1 MLKVLYVLIN
11 FMINKELYVLQLN
24 PAIPFL
30 ISEIA
35 ENIENSSV
43 KVVERKAI

>member
-1 MLKVLYVLIN
+1 
-11 FMINKELYVLQLN
+11 MINKELYVLQLD

-35 ENIENSSV
+35 ENIENLSDWDV
-43 KVVERKAI
+43 GRQTI